1 MRILS
6 PLPARFAGFVAPLAL
21 GLAFAG
27 CDDASS
33 SGYRAFDAS
42 NQTEVHAWIG
52 AYETMKAKGEEAVAA
67 GADIHTLYTDIA
79 NTYTNS
85 GLQAEIVERTDPH
98 AYDPIAA
105 TFGQY
110 VDRQITRAILM
121 AHAAYGPT
129 ATSDLEYAE
138 ETIDKLLQVFFYVSL
153 SYELDERSRA
163 GVDEAYAWY
172 GLPAGGKRARAL
184 SATAGKREL
193 EYGVSID
200 AEVAQAFLDA
210 RAAMAAGTSAST
222 PTLPSPDVAYDAAA
236 EAIDHQGLRI
246 LAYSVK
252 SYLEQLRDAP
262 TTDPDVHLLEA
273 RAFWFGLEPYAASV
287 APSAATALDALLY
300 PAGKPAIDGP
310 GVHFVSGL
318 AEVRSGARVID
329 AVAALAQLDAVFAA
343 LGE

>member
-1 MRILS
+1 MRTVSSLRSRLS
-6 PLPARFAGFVAPLAL
+6 FLVPPIAVGLAL
-21 GLAFAG
+21 AG
-27 CDDASS
+27 CDDGSS
-33 SGYRAFDAS
+33 SGYRPFDS
-42 NQTEVHAWIG
+42 LNQTEVHAWIT
-52 AYETMKAKGEEAVAA
+52 AYETMKDKGEAA
-67 GADIHTLYTDIA
+67 IAPGADIHTLYTDIA
-79 NTYTNS
+79 GVYTNS

-121 AHAAYGPT
+121 AHAASGPT

-153 SYELDERSRA
+153 SYELDERSRG
-163 GVDEAYAWY
+163 GVDEAFAWY
-172 GLPAGGKRARAL
+172 GLPAAGKGQRAL
-184 SATAGKREL
+184 AATAQKRETA
-193 EYGVSID
+193 YTITING
-200 AEVAQAFLDA
+200 EVEQAFLDA
-210 RAAMAAGTSAST
+210 RAAMAAGTNATT
-222 PTLPSPDVAYDAAA
+222 PTLAIPDAAYDAAS

-273 RAFWFGLEPYAASV
+273 RAFWFGLAPYATSV

-300 PAGKPAIDGP
+300 PAGKPAVDGP
-310 GVHFVSGL
+310 GVHFVAGL
-318 AEVRSGARVID
+318 AEVRSGARFID
-329 AVAALAQLDAVFAA
+329 AAAALAQLDAVLVA